1 MPRPTRRGP
10 AVILVVLMICAALP
24 WAWAQS
30 GGSVIPGVSLAEIRL
45 GAPISEVVQRFGAP
59 STVRLVGADG
69 TLAYVFGPYG
79 ITAYARTNVV
89 VAIATTNSVLG
100 TARGIGMGAPEDAV
114 AAAFGAP
121 RSTGMVEGFPGIAY
135 EALGIAFGFDRHS
148 VAVVM
153 VFAAQAGAAPSTPS
167 PQAAPAAT
175 LRVPQDGAG
184 STANNPRS
192 AASVQAAADAT
203 VSAPPVTTAPRQALS
218 SWQPVTGQMAPVPV
232 APVLAAAGMATPG
245 MAAPVTPLPAA
256 ASLTRLPDV
265 SLLRPYTLETRFLSL
280 AGYLRYLVYGL
291 TRQWVG
297 ATDVEQVVKPPARTQ
312 TP

>member
-1 MPRPTRRGP
+1 M
-10 AVILVVLMICAALP
+10 ILVVLMICTALP

-30 GGSVIPGVSLAEIRL
+30 GGAVIPGVSLAEIRL

-59 STVRLVGADG
+59 STVRLVGTDG

-100 TARGIGMGAPEDAV
+100 TSRGIGMGAPEDAV

-153 VFAAQAGAAPSTPS
+153 VFAAQVGAAPATPS
-167 PQAAPAAT
+167 PQAGPAVIS
-175 LRVPQDGAG
+175 RVPQDGAG
-184 STANNPRS
+184 STANNPGS
-192 AASVQAAADAT
+192 AASVQATADAT
-203 VSAPPVTTAPRQALS
+203 VSAPPVTTAPSAPS
-218 SWQPVTGQMAPVPV
+218 PAMAPVPV
-232 APVLAAAGMATPG
+232 APVLAAQG
-245 MAAPVTPLPAA
+245 MAAPVTPFPAA
-256 ASLTRLPDV
+256 TSSTRIPDV
-265 SLLRPYTLETRFLSL
+265 SRLRPYTLETRFLSL
-280 AGYLRYLVYGL
+280 AGYLRYLVYSM
-291 TRQWVG
+291 TKQWVG
-297 ATDVEQVVKPPARTQ
+297 AADAVQVVRPPAL
-312 TP
+312 TPTP

>member
-1 MPRPTRRGP
+1 MPRPTHRGS
-10 AVILVVLMICAALP
+10 AAIVTVLMLCAVLP

-30 GGSVIPGVSLAEIRL
+30 GGPVLPGVSLAEIRL
-45 GAPISEVVQRFGAP
+45 GASISEVVQRFGAP
-59 STVRLVGADG
+59 STVRLVGTDG

-153 VFAAQAGAAPSTPS
+153 VFAPQAGAAPSTPS
-167 PQAAPAAT
+167 PQTAPAVT
-175 LRVPQDGAG
+175 SRVPQDGAG
-184 STANNPRS
+184 STANNPGS
-192 AASVQAAADAT
+192 TASVQAAADAT
-203 VSAPPVTTAPRQALS
+203 VPVATAPRQALS
-218 SWQPVTGQMAPVPV
+218 SWQPAQATGSAPGL
-232 APVLAAAGMATPG
+232 PVLAVPG
-245 MAAPVTPLPAA
+245 MAAPEMTVPTPITTPFAA
-256 ASLTRLPDV
+256 VSFTRFPDV
-265 SLLRPYTLETRFLSL
+265 SRLRPYTVETRFLSL
-280 AGYLRYLVYGL
+280 AGYLRYLVYGM
-291 TRQWVG
+291 TRQWVS
-297 ATDVEQVVKPPARTQ
+297 ATNVDQVKAP
-312 TP
+312 